1 VHGKISAGF
10 SGVAQFSYWRLFDV
24 IKLSLVAIGILFLA
38 TSALAQQSVAGNA
51 QPAMQKQLDWQTGR
65 LRDWAQ
71 LDRYRE
77 ANAQLPRPG
86 KDEIRVVFMGD
97 SITDGWSNP
106 QFGGF
111 FPGKPYVNRGIS
123 GQTTPQM
130 LVRFRPDVIALE
142 PRIVLILAGTNDIAG
157 NTGPMTLEEIEGNL
171 TSMTELA
178 RAHGI
183 RVVLSS
189 VMPVRDGL
197 TNKAGEKLV
206 FTNKRP
212 PESIS
217 RLNEWIKK
225 YAAANHLVYLDYFSA
240 MVDDQGFLKAEITYD
255 GLHPNAQGYLVMA
268 PLAEKAIQASL
279 KLQP

>member
-1 VHGKISAGF
+1 
-10 SGVAQFSYWRLFDV
+10 V
-24 IKLSLVAIGILFLA
+24 IKLQLFAVGFLFLA
-38 TSALAQQSVAGNA
+38 SSALAQPSTAGNA
-51 QPAMQKQLDWQTGR
+51 GPAKSACECADLPAMQKQLDWQTGR
-65 LRDWAQ
+65 LCDWAQ
-71 LDRYRE
+71 LDRYRQ
-77 ANAQLPRPG
+77 ANAQLPPAA

-97 SITDGWSNP
+97 SITDGWTNP

-130 LVRFRPDVIALE
+130 LVRFRPDVIDLE
-142 PRIVLILAGTNDIAG
+142 PQVVVILAGTNDIAG
-157 NTGPMTLEEIEGNL
+157 NTGPMTLAEIEGNL
-171 TSMTELA
+171 TTMTELA

-197 TNKAGEKLV
+197 MNKDREKLV

-212 PESIS
+212 PGTILA
-217 RLNEWIKK
+217 LNEWIKK
-225 YAAANHLVYLDYFSA
+225 YAAANHLMYLDYFSA
-240 MVDDQGFLKAEITYD
+240 MVDDGGFMKAELTYD
-255 GLHPNAQGYLVMA
+255 GLHPSAQGYVVMA